1 MPGVLI
7 KLPVCFDIG
16 LSFNCNGV
24 VRRKGHSRLLPFT
37 GLTSTLGSVLIES
50 CRNIFT
56 TVQRNQRYLVKLV
69 SLYSED
75 LLRRRES

>member
-1 MPGVLI
+1 MLI

-24 VRRKGHSRLLPFT
+24 VRRKGHSRILPFASLM
-37 GLTSTLGSVLIES
+37 GTLGSVLIES

-75 LLRRRES
+75 LFRRRES